1 MKIQGDYLFDG
12 PRDVVWE
19 TLMDTDVLASVL
31 PGCEKLEPIGENEY
45 AGALNIKVGPV
56 QGSFDGKVKLEDIRK
71 PDSYTMRVDGQGAS
85 GFVNATG
92 HLTLSPAEADAV
104 RTRVAYEGDAQV
116 GGRLAAVG
124 QRLVESSAKA
134 IIKQSMEGLNGAV
147 KARTA
152 GGEPASAAG
161 GEPASAAGGEPASA
175 AGGEPASAT
184 GPADASNPHGPSG
197 SPPAKAATPQRPS
210 QSAFAAGVAREVVA
224 DVIPAPVRWALA
236 LAVVAAVVYFVVAIL
251 T

>member
-1 MKIQGDYLFDG
+1 MYKRQ
-12 PRDVVWE
+12 
-19 TLMDTDVLASVL
+19 
-31 PGCEKLEPIGENEY
+31 CEKLEPVGENEY

-161 GEPASAAGGEPASA
+161 GEPASA
-175 AGGEPASAT
+175 T

>member
-1 MKIQGDYLFDG
+1 
-12 PRDVVWE
+12 
-19 TLMDTDVLASVL
+19 
-31 PGCEKLEPIGENEY
+31 
-45 AGALNIKVGPV
+45 
-56 QGSFDGKVKLEDIRK
+56 VKLEDIRK

-92 HLTLSPAEADAV
+92 HLTLSPAEADAA

-152 GGEPASAAG
+152 GGGDAGAASG

-175 AGGEPASAT
+175 A

>member
-1 MKIQGDYLFDG
+1 
-12 PRDVVWE
+12 
-19 TLMDTDVLASVL
+19 
-31 PGCEKLEPIGENEY
+31 CEKLEPVGENEY

-161 GEPASAAGGEPASA
+161 GEPASA
-175 AGGEPASAT
+175 T